1 MPEIQLRAQCCDLL
15 CDSDP
20 SPAGI
25 LPEFFWGCHQEKA
38 ACTSFL
44 SFQGTLGA
52 FTSHADPVRA
62 GKGAT
67 STGQVVP
74 AVNYAS
80 RVSPGKNNTAEVGE
94 KRDAD
99 PLAA

>member
-1 MPEIQLRAQCCDLL
+1 MQLRSQCCDLL
-15 CDSDP
+15 RDSDP

-25 LPEFFWGCHQEKA
+25 LPELFLGGCQQEKA
-38 ACTSFL
+38 ACTSLL
-44 SFQGTLGA
+44 SVQGTLGA
-52 FTSHADPVRA
+52 FTSHPDPARA

-74 AVNYAS
+74 AVNYTF

-94 KRDAD
+94 KRGGAD